1 MYIQCM
7 LSYTVWDTHHQ
18 LHLCRTRLTDVH
30 LSRSVWSPTFVL
42 VYPDLLV
49 DKELHELIQSVD
61 ESGYFDKPSAQAE
74 EEEEDLVGGVW
85 G

>member
-1 MYIQCM
+1 M
-7 LSYTVWDTHHQ
+7 LV
-18 LHLCRTRLTDVH
+18 C
-30 LSRSVWSPTFVL
+30 
-42 VYPDLLV
+42 PDLLV

-85 G
+85 GWVCVCGRGVERGNGKVCVCV

>member
-1 MYIQCM
+1 M
-7 LSYTVWDTHHQ
+7 
-18 LHLCRTRLTDVH
+18 
-30 LSRSVWSPTFVL
+30 L

>member
-1 MYIQCM
+1 M

-18 LHLCRTRLTDVH
+18 LHLCRTQMYTSH
-30 LSRSVWSPTFVL
+30 SSVWSPTFVL

>member
-1 MYIQCM
+1 M
-7 LSYTVWDTHHQ
+7 LV
-18 LHLCRTRLTDVH
+18 C
-30 LSRSVWSPTFVL
+30 
-42 VYPDLLV
+42 PDLLI